1 MNIHLSK
8 QLLHWNSLYQQL
20 NEIYRQYATQKGV
33 SETTLWLLY
42 FLCEHGGSCEQRAL
56 CRSLLDPPQTV
67 NSSLKKLEQQG
78 LVSLQLVAG
87 SRKNKEVSLTEVGEQ
102 FAKTTVLPLMAAEQ
116 QSFSDLSE
124 REQLQMLTL
133 MQKHQDLLRMEL
145 ERAHALTQRRNN
157 MSKKIQLS
165 DHFTYGRLLRFV
177 MPSILM
183 ILCTSVYTIVD
194 GFFVSNYVGKTA
206 FAALNL
212 VWPVLMAVSTIGF
225 LIGTGGCALVSK
237 TLGEG
242 NRERA
247 NQYFSM
253 LITVTFIG
261 TVILSAIGFLLTP
274 QIVTLLGAKGAEMQ
288 ANSILYGRIL
298 FVGIPFMV
306 LQQAFLSFY
315 VAAEKPSLSLI
326 VSIVSGVIN
335 MILDYMLI
343 VPLDM
348 GLAGAALATVLSQV
362 IGGIFPVIYFLR
374 KNSSLLRLQF
384 PFPMHWKA
392 LWIAC
397 ANGSSEMVSNLS
409 VSLVSMLYNYQLM
422 RLVGEDGIS
431 AYGVLMY
438 VSVVFN
444 AVFMGYSIGSAPIVS
459 YHYGA
464 KNHAELKN
472 LFQKGLWLISGSSV
486 IITALAIGF
495 AKQQAMIFTSHDA
508 DLMALTIQACQI
520 YSIAYLF
527 KGINTW
533 ASSFFTALNN
543 GLVSALISF
552 LRTFLFEI
560 AAILILP
567 AFFGVLG
574 IWFSVVA
581 AELAALVVSIAF
593 LAANRK
599 KYQY

>member
-1 MNIHLSK
+1 
-8 QLLHWNSLYQQL
+8 
-20 NEIYRQYATQKGV
+20 
-33 SETTLWLLY
+33 
-42 FLCEHGGSCEQRAL
+42 
-56 CRSLLDPPQTV
+56 
-67 NSSLKKLEQQG
+67 
-78 LVSLQLVAG
+78 
-87 SRKNKEVSLTEVGEQ
+87 
-102 FAKTTVLPLMAAEQ
+102 
-116 QSFSDLSE
+116 
-124 REQLQMLTL
+124 
-133 MQKHQDLLRMEL
+133 
-145 ERAHALTQRRNN
+145 

-348 GLAGAALATVLSQV
+348 GLAGAASQKS
-362 IGGIFPVIYFLR
+362 PC
-374 KNSSLLRLQF
+374 NSSLAGNRWYF
-384 PFPMHWKA
+384 
-392 LWIAC
+392 
-397 ANGSSEMVSNLS
+397 SSYLF
-409 VSLVSMLYNYQLM
+409 
-422 RLVGEDGIS
+422 S
-431 AYGVLMY
+431 AEKQQ
-438 VSVVFN
+438 
-444 AVFMGYSIGSAPIVS
+444 SAPPAIS
-459 YHYGA
+459 ISH
-464 KNHAELKN
+464 ELESPLDCLCKR
-472 LFQKGLWLISGSSV
+472 LF
-486 IITALAIGF
+486 
-495 AKQQAMIFTSHDA
+495 
-508 DLMALTIQACQI
+508 
-520 YSIAYLF
+520 
-527 KGINTW
+527 
-533 ASSFFTALNN
+533 
-543 GLVSALISF
+543 
-552 LRTFLFEI
+552 
-560 AAILILP
+560 
-567 AFFGVLG
+567 
-574 IWFSVVA
+574 
-581 AELAALVVSIAF
+581 
-593 LAANRK
+593 
-599 KYQY
+599 

>member
-1 MNIHLSK
+1 
-8 QLLHWNSLYQQL
+8 
-20 NEIYRQYATQKGV
+20 
-33 SETTLWLLY
+33 
-42 FLCEHGGSCEQRAL
+42 
-56 CRSLLDPPQTV
+56 
-67 NSSLKKLEQQG
+67 
-78 LVSLQLVAG
+78 
-87 SRKNKEVSLTEVGEQ
+87 
-102 FAKTTVLPLMAAEQ
+102 
-116 QSFSDLSE
+116 
-124 REQLQMLTL
+124 
-133 MQKHQDLLRMEL
+133 
-145 ERAHALTQRRNN
+145 
-157 MSKKIQLS
+157 
-165 DHFTYGRLLRFV
+165 
-177 MPSILM
+177 
-183 ILCTSVYTIVD
+183 
-194 GFFVSNYVGKTA
+194 
-206 FAALNL
+206 
-212 VWPVLMAVSTIGF
+212 
-225 LIGTGGCALVSK
+225 
-237 TLGEG
+237 
-242 NRERA
+242 
-247 NQYFSM
+247 
-253 LITVTFIG
+253 
-261 TVILSAIGFLLTP
+261 
-274 QIVTLLGAKGAEMQ
+274 
-288 ANSILYGRIL
+288 
-298 FVGIPFMV
+298 
-306 LQQAFLSFY
+306 
-315 VAAEKPSLSLI
+315 
-326 VSIVSGVIN
+326 
-335 MILDYMLI
+335 
-343 VPLDM
+343 M

-409 VSLVSMLYNYQLM
+409 VSLVSMLCNYQLM

-486 IITALAIGF
+486 VITALAIGF

-567 AFFGVLG
+567 ALFGVLG
-574 IWFSVVA
+574 ILVFCCGSGIGSFGCIHCLFGCKSEKISV
-581 AELAALVVSIAF
+581 LSGGFFRKPCSIVTN
-593 LAANRK
+593 LISLQIRK
-599 KYQY
+599 EIMQLYL

>member
-1 MNIHLSK
+1 
-8 QLLHWNSLYQQL
+8 
-20 NEIYRQYATQKGV
+20 
-33 SETTLWLLY
+33 
-42 FLCEHGGSCEQRAL
+42 
-56 CRSLLDPPQTV
+56 
-67 NSSLKKLEQQG
+67 
-78 LVSLQLVAG
+78 
-87 SRKNKEVSLTEVGEQ
+87 
-102 FAKTTVLPLMAAEQ
+102 
-116 QSFSDLSE
+116 
-124 REQLQMLTL
+124 
-133 MQKHQDLLRMEL
+133 
-145 ERAHALTQRRNN
+145 

-212 VWPVLMAVSTIGF
+212 VWPVLMVVSTIGF

-409 VSLVSMLYNYQLM
+409 VSLVSMMYNYQLM

-459 YHYGA
+459 Y
-464 KNHAELKN
+464 
-472 LFQKGLWLISGSSV
+472 QKGLWLISGSSV
-486 IITALAIGF
+486 VITALAIVF
-495 AKQQAMIFTSHDA
+495 SKQQAMIFTSHDA

>member
-1 MNIHLSK
+1 
-8 QLLHWNSLYQQL
+8 
-20 NEIYRQYATQKGV
+20 
-33 SETTLWLLY
+33 
-42 FLCEHGGSCEQRAL
+42 
-56 CRSLLDPPQTV
+56 
-67 NSSLKKLEQQG
+67 
-78 LVSLQLVAG
+78 
-87 SRKNKEVSLTEVGEQ
+87 
-102 FAKTTVLPLMAAEQ
+102 
-116 QSFSDLSE
+116 
-124 REQLQMLTL
+124 
-133 MQKHQDLLRMEL
+133 
-145 ERAHALTQRRNN
+145 

-261 TVILSAIGFLLTP
+261 TVVLSAIGFLLTP

-464 KNHAELKN
+464 KNHAELK
-472 LFQKGLWLISGSSV
+472 LSLIH
-486 IITALAIGF
+486 I
-495 AKQQAMIFTSHDA
+495 
-508 DLMALTIQACQI
+508 
-520 YSIAYLF
+520 
-527 KGINTW
+527 
-533 ASSFFTALNN
+533 
-543 GLVSALISF
+543 
-552 LRTFLFEI
+552 
-560 AAILILP
+560 
-567 AFFGVLG
+567 
-574 IWFSVVA
+574 
-581 AELAALVVSIAF
+581 
-593 LAANRK
+593 
-599 KYQY
+599 